1 MLSPLFQLSCHHHEI
16 RSNVL
21 SVRRLEGSVVGSM
34 TRKYCMQMLRNWIP
48 YNWPYRICRSMYTMI
63 YYYVPLSNESASA
76 GSKCVK
82 FDVEPENGHVPI
94 SDWNYAC
101 IHTLI
106 YIDIYTY
113 ILRER
118 DLWKRA
124 IKSYQFHK
132 LSPSWTSYQF
142 RWSCMSTGPQQP
154 FQHLRSLEAGASLA
168 TRVLCPDE
176 SSWIFMN
183 LHS

>member
-118 DLWKRA
+118 DLWKRS

-132 LSPSWTSYQF
+132 LSPSWQATSF
-142 RWSCMSTGPQQP
+142 GEAAWALG
-154 FQHLRSLEAGASLA
+154 RSNLFNTSGAWKGGASLPA
-168 TRVLCPDE
+168 TSALPW
-176 SSWIFMN
+176 WIFMN